1 VGELVLADVESLVF
15 ETPAYL
21 WLNTVP
27 AVLVALWAWRAMR
40 RQLDLRRLREARVSP
55 VRQRWSRLGDLP
67 FWLCLVLACAALVL
81 ALARPRGVAPRLGR
95 TGLDLVVLQDGS
107 SSMHVRDVPAGTR
120 WARSMQFLRRLGDA
134 LRWEDDRMA
143 LTVFARIATPQIR
156 LTRDPNTVFFFLD
169 HLGERSPFALEDET
183 TWDTNV
189 EEGIEWGLRVLRK
202 DREILGA
209 SPNAP
214 AFILVS
220 DGETWSG
227 EVARAIDEI
236 HDAGVPLFV
245 VGVGTLA
252 GGRMP
257 KLPFPDDG
265 DPPPLVSR
273 LDRRGLQRLAAE
285 GRGQYYEL
293 DRDVDREIANAI
305 INASRRPAP
314 LAIEDAETT
323 DLHWPLVAASCALV
337 GLGTL
342 FTRRRPVLL
351 LQLAGALVAL
361 IVSLRILLP

>member
-1 VGELVLADVESLVF
+1 VLAGVESLVF
-15 ETPAYL
+15 ESPAYL
-21 WLNTVP
+21 WLLTLP
-27 AVLVALWAWRAMR
+27 AALLALWAWRAVR
-40 RQLDLRRLREARVSP
+40 RQLELRQLHDTRVSP

-67 FWLCLVLACAALVL
+67 FWLCLILACSALVL
-81 ALARPRGVAPRLGR
+81 ALGRPRGVAPRLGR

-107 SSMHVRDVPAGTR
+107 SSMHVRDVPGGTR

-169 HLGERSPFALEDET
+169 HLGERSPFPLEDET

-189 EEGIEWGLRVLRK
+189 EQGIGWGLRVLRK
-202 DREILGA
+202 DREILGP

-285 GRGQYYEL
+285 GRGQYFEL
-293 DRDVDREIANAI
+293 DRDVDRDIANAI

-323 DLHWPLVAASCALV
+323 DLHWPLVAGACGVAAL
-337 GLGTL
+337 GAL
-342 FTRRRPVLL
+342 FARRRPVLWL
-351 LQLAGALVAL
+351 HLAGALAAL
-361 IVSLRILLP
+361 IVGLRVLVP

>member
-1 VGELVLADVESLVF
+1 MPAGVESLVF
-15 ETPAYL
+15 GSPAYL
-21 WLNTVP
+21 WLLTLP
-27 AVLVALWAWRAMR
+27 AALLALWAWRAVR
-40 RQLDLRRLREARVSP
+40 RQLELRRLRERRVSRRSASAGAAWAICP
-55 VRQRWSRLGDLP
+55 SG
-67 FWLCLVLACAALVL
+67 CASSWRVPPGRSPW
-81 ALARPRGVAPRLGR
+81 RPRGVAPRLGR

-107 SSMHVRDVPAGTR
+107 SSMHVRDVPGGTR

-169 HLGERSPFALEDET
+169 HLGERSPFPLEDET

-189 EEGIEWGLRVLRK
+189 EQGIGWGLRVLRK
-202 DREILGA
+202 DREILGP

-285 GRGQYYEL
+285 GRGQYFEL
-293 DRDVDREIANAI
+293 DRDVDRDIANAI

-323 DLHWPLVAASCALV
+323 DLHWPLVAGACGLAAL
-337 GLGTL
+337 GAL
-342 FTRRRPVLL
+342 FARRRPVLWL
-351 LQLAGALVAL
+351 HLAGALAAL
-361 IVSLRILLP
+361 VVGLRVLVP